1 MAAKKTDRNRNP
13 AQGASRVTRA
23 TPAKSIGASPGPK
36 AAAAKVA
43 AQRTAKPG
51 QQAGGVTKAAGKT
64 TSTPKPG
71 RAARDAASSKTGR
84 SLFDRAETGR
94 RRSART

>member
-1 MAAKKTDRNRNP
+1 MAAKKSSGRNP

-23 TPAKSIGASPGPK
+23 TPAKGIGSSPGPK
-36 AAAAKVA
+36 SARAKVA

-64 TSTPKPG
+64 ASTPNPG
-71 RAARDAASSKTGR
+71 RGIRDAASSKTGR
-84 SLFDRAETGR
+84 SLFDKAESGNR
-94 RRSART
+94 RISRT